1 MTVLTASFDPIE
13 YAKQL
18 RTVGVSQDQADVQA
32 QTMER
37 VINDIATNQN
47 LVTKQDLA
55 RNLAELKFELIKW
68 MLGIGVGGVVAIAGL
83 LQYTH

>member
-1 MTVLTASFDPIE
+1 MTALTASFDPIE
-13 YAKQL
+13 YARQL

-32 QTMER
+32 QTMEK
-37 VINDIATNQN
+37 VINDIATSQN

-68 MLGIGVGGVVAIAGL
+68 MLGIGIGGVVAIAGL
-83 LQYTH
+83 LKYTH